1 MRVDLMR
8 VNLVPANLVRID
20 LVIPIDLVR
29 IDPVTPSQSKVVL
42 GCMSKL
48 LTVGVNRSSTL
59 TPTVQS
65 DAHFAF

>member
-42 GCMSKL
+42 GCMSNV
-48 LTVGVNRSSTL
+48 LTVVSESGIHTHTNG
-59 TPTVQS
+59 
-65 DAHFAF
+65 AK